1 MKSYYFETGITAYSK
16 NKLVFSSILSSG
28 NLFILSSGIS
38 GGSVPL
44 KTILLSKFKHYYN
57 S

>member
-1 MKSYYFETGITAYSK
+1 MKSYYFETGNTAYSK

-44 KTILLSKFKHYYN
+44 KRILFSKFKHYYN